1 MELEKVKS
9 ILEKDYYKV
18 KNEKFEIDGKI
29 VSQLEVILDFDDF
42 PNIPPLNIY
51 IMFLNNVEEELNGVS
66 ILQYYLPFTVSEKN
80 NDLLESKIVEINKRL
95 FLGHFGVHA
104 EDIYIKYCQTV
115 FEENPDSI
123 KNKILNTISS
133 ISFQF
138 SSNISEFNL

>member
-1 MELEKVKS
+1 MELEQIKS

-18 KNEKFEIDGKI
+18 KNEKFEIDGQI

-42 PNIPPLNIY
+42 PNIPTLKIY
-51 IMFLNNVEEELNGVS
+51 LMFLNNIEEELNGVS

-80 NDLLESKIVEINKRL
+80 NDILKNKIVDINKRL
-95 FLGHFGVHA
+95 YLGHFGMSD

-115 FEENPDSI
+115 FEENSDSI

-133 ISFQF
+133 VSFQF
-138 SSNISEFNL
+138 TSNISEF